1 MRTLTRLFAVGLLFM
16 LGVQAHAQFTG
27 SADAF
32 ATIIAPIS
40 ITWESDLNFGDLAVN
55 NTLGTATV
63 APELAATRSRTG
75 GVTFPASTNAPT
87 AAEFTI
93 EGVPGATYSITLPDN
108 VTITNT
114 SSGNLETMVVDN
126 FTSDPTPTGQLSGAG
141 SQTLY
146 VGATV
151 NAAASQAA
159 GFYESLVA
167 FDVTVNYN

>member
-1 MRTLTRLFAVGLLFM
+1 
-16 LGVQAHAQFTG
+16 
-27 SADAF
+27 
-32 ATIIAPIS
+32 
-40 ITWESDLNFGDLAVN
+40 
-55 NTLGTATV
+55 
-63 APELAATRSRTG
+63 
-75 GVTFPASTNAPT
+75 
-87 AAEFTI
+87 FTI